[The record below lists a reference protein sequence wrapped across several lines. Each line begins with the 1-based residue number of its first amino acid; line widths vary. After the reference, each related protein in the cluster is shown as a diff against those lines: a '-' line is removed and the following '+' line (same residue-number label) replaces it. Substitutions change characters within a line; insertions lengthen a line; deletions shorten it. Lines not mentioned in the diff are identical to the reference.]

1 MLLYRQF
8 IVRFFSLQ
16 SKKNSP
22 FSLHVLIGLLF
33 LIFIL
38 LIFLIFY
45 NDFCRTTHM
54 LRICIVQY
62 GPVCLVCYKSFSI
75 KRGKWIE
82 LAFGTE
88 ATVAISY
95 TVL

>member
-1 MLLYRQF
+1 
-8 IVRFFSLQ
+8 
-16 SKKNSP
+16 
-22 FSLHVLIGLLF
+22 
-33 LIFIL
+33 
-38 LIFLIFY
+38 
-45 NDFCRTTHM
+45 M